1 MLWPLMNVP
10 ASLERTGASRLKAVL
25 KWLVGG
31 GVVLAAAL
39 QLTNPALT
47 NPPVVPGHD
56 VLATH
61 PPPPEVATLLRSACY
76 DCHSDETQWP
86 WYSHVAPVSWWL
98 DHHVK
103 DARKKL
109 NFSEWPNDDPQ
120 RAAKKWNRVS
130 EEVISGDMP
139 LPSYARIHPMARL
152 NAGQREQLSK
162 WADQEARRLQ
172 PDAARP

>member
-1 MLWPLMNVP
+1 
-10 ASLERTGASRLKAVL
+10 
-25 KWLVGG
+25 
-31 GVVLAAAL
+31 
-39 QLTNPALT
+39 
-47 NPPVVPGHD
+47 
-56 VLATH
+56 
-61 PPPPEVATLLRSACY
+61 
-76 DCHSDETQWP
+76 
-86 WYSHVAPVSWWL
+86 L
-98 DHHVK
+98 DNHVK

-139 LPSYARIHPMARL
+139 LPSYARIHPLARL

-172 PDAARP
+172 PDASRP

>member
-56 VLATH
+56 VLA
-61 PPPPEVATLLRSACY
+61 PPPP
-76 DCHSDETQWP
+76 P
-86 WYSHVAPVSWWL
+86 PPGGPP
-98 DHHVK
+98 K
-103 DARKKL
+103 
-109 NFSEWPNDDPQ
+109 
-120 RAAKKWNRVS
+120 
-130 EEVISGDMP
+130 
-139 LPSYARIHPMARL
+139 
-152 NAGQREQLSK
+152 AGGPEK
-162 WADQEARRLQ
+162 I
-172 PDAARP
+172 